1 MKLRQ
6 ARNWCV
12 NEAPFFILAVVFFGL
27 QLATFAYQF
36 NAILTDPS
44 IKVVRSLL
52 GLTLAVS
59 RAAAYVLNWLC
70 ALILLPVLNKTLT
83 RLRGASLG
91 RFLYLERNIQVHIA
105 FGWSIIWWVT
115 VHVVGHFFN
124 YLQLSV
130 KLKIGTA
137 EKALFF
143 NYMDDF
149 FKMGSPESYSLRTGP
164 GVTGY
169 VALIALFLMV
179 TAAIPKVKEA
189 KYEIFWIAHHLMVI
203 FFPAMILHGQFCFIK
218 SDPDSDVAECRGGP
232 QSFTWL
238 LAPGVIY
245 LIERLARLIQAR
257 AYKAHITR
265 IVQHPSKVVEVQF
278 KKGGL
283 HATPGQYILICCPSI
298 SSIQWHPFTLT
309 SAPHEDYLSIHVDI
323 LGDWTREFAKRVGCD
338 YGNSMNTKALS
349 TEEMP
354 LIRVVGGYGT
364 PFVTKDVFKH
374 DAVVLVGAGIGVVKS
389 LLILDAMCLDLKNI
403 MGISY

>member
-1 MKLRQ
+1 MLSRP
-6 ARNWCV
+6 ARTWLL
-12 NEAPFFILAVVFFGL
+12 NEGLFFLLSVIFFSL
-27 QLATFAYQF
+27 QLATFAYRF
-36 NAILTDPS
+36 KLLMSDPS
-44 IKVVRSLL
+44 LTVFRGLL
-52 GLTLAVS
+52 GISLGVARS
-59 RAAAYVLNWLC
+59 AAYVLNWLC
-70 ALILLPVLNKTLT
+70 GLILLTVLTKSISV
-83 RLRGASLG
+83 LRGTIIG
-91 RFLYLERNIQVHIA
+91 KILYLERNIEVHMA
-105 FGWSIIWWVT
+105 FGWSIIWWTT
-115 VHVVGHFFN
+115 VHCVAHFFN
-124 YLQLSV
+124 YLKLSV
-130 KLKIGTA
+130 NLKIGTA
-137 EKALFF
+137 EKALFY
-143 NYMDDF
+143 NYLDDF
-149 FKMGSPESYSLRTGP
+149 FKMGSAESFSMRTAP
-164 GVTGY
+164 AVTGY

-323 LGDWTREFAKRVGCD
+323 LGDWTREFAKKIGCNND
-338 YGNSMNTKALS
+338 KVVSSNPMS

-354 LIRVVGGYGT
+354 LIRVVGSYGT
-364 PFVTKDVFKH
+364 PFVTRDILKY
-374 DAVVLVGAGIGVVKS
+374 DAVVLIGAGIGVVK
-389 LLILDAMCLDLKNI
+389 
-403 MGISY
+403 